1 MNKNFKGNDR
11 IGQSKINK
19 QNCKMTIVEYKN
31 SNKIVVEFNDENKTR
46 VNTTYYGFSHGEVRN
61 PNLKD
66 CRQMEYEK
74 QFLGKENYNT
84 QGCLMKIIEYNG
96 NKDVVVE
103 FQDEHKIR
111 KHCDLK
117 EFKLGHVMN
126 PYYKSVSGIGYY
138 GGEIPKHSTDLD
150 YKCWNTWKGMLER
163 CYSDKR
169 IEVQP
174 TYKDCTVCEEW
185 HNYQNFK
192 IWFNENFIELKD
204 KNERICL
211 DKDILVKGNK
221 VYSPETC
228 CFVPNEINVL
238 FTKTN
243 KNRGLCPIGVYYKK
257 KLRKYVSQCS
267 EKIGKEKKTQI
278 YLGAFATP
286 EEAFQ
291 VYKKHKEQY
300 IKKVAD
306 KYKGQIKDNVYEALY
321 KWEVEIDD

>member
-31 SNKIVVEFNDENKTR
+31 SNKIIVEFDDENKTR
-46 VNTTYYGFSHGEVRN
+46 VNTTYYGFFHGKVRN

-66 CRQMEYEK
+66 HRQMEYEK
-74 QFLGKENYNT
+74 QFLEKENYNT

-96 NKDVVVE
+96 NGDVVVE
-103 FQDEHKIR
+103 FQDEHKA
-111 KHCDLK
+111 KKYCALK
-117 EFKLGHVMN
+117 EFRLGHVMN
-126 PYYKSVSGIGYY
+126 PYYKSLYGIGYY
-138 GGEIPKHSTDLD
+138 GGEIPKHSTELD
-150 YKCWNTWKGMLER
+150 YKCWDTWKRMLER

-169 IEVQP
+169 IKIQP
-174 TYKDCTVCEEW
+174 TYQNCTVCEEW
-185 HNYQNFK
+185 HNFQNFK
-192 IWFNENFIELKD
+192 IWFSKNFIELQNKD
-204 KNERICL
+204 ERVCL

-221 VYSPETC
+221 IYSPETC

-238 FTKTN
+238 LTKNN
-243 KNRGLCPIGVYYKK
+243 KNRGKYPIGVYYNKRLK
-257 KLRKYVSQCS
+257 KYVSQCS
-267 EKIGKEKKTQI
+267 EKIGKEKKTSI
-278 YLGAFATP
+278 YLGAFDTP

-291 VYKKHKEQY
+291 TYKKHKEQY

-306 KYKGQIKDNVYEALY
+306 KYKDQIKDNVYEALY

>member
-1 MNKNFKGNDR
+1 MNKNFKGYDR
-11 IGQSKINK
+11 IGQSKINR
-19 QNCKMTIVEYKN
+19 QDCKMTIVEYKN
-31 SNKIVVEFNDENKTR
+31 SNKIVVEFDDENKTR

-103 FQDEHKIR
+103 FQDEHKSI
-111 KHCDLK
+111 KVCNLK
-117 EFKLGHVMN
+117 EFNNGHVMN
-126 PYYKSVSGIGYY
+126 PYFKSLYGVGFY
-138 GGEIPKHSTDLD
+138 GGEIPKSSTDKD
-150 YKCWNTWKGMLER
+150 YKCYNTWHGMIER
-163 CYSDKR
+163 CYSNKYVEKR
-169 IEVQP
+169 K
-174 TYKDCTVCEEW
+174 TYLDCYVCEEW

-192 IWFNENFIELKD
+192 KWFDKNIIELKD

-211 DKDILVKGNK
+211 DKDILHKGNK
-221 VYSPETC
+221 CYSPENC

-238 FTKTN
+238 FTKTD
-243 KNRGLCPIGVYYKK
+243 KNRGDCPIGVTYNKR
-257 KLRKYVSQCS
+257 LQKYIAQCS
-267 EKIGKEKKTQI
+267 EKIGREKKQQKHLGVFNSTQ
-278 YLGAFATP
+278 
-286 EEAFQ
+286 EAFLA
-291 VYKKHKEQY
+291 YKKYKESY

-321 KWEVEIDD
+321 KWEVEIND

>member
-1 MNKNFKGNDR
+1 MNKNFKGYDR
-11 IGQSKINK
+11 IGQSKINR
-19 QNCKMTIVEYKN
+19 QDCKMTIVEYKN
-31 SNKIVVEFNDENKTR
+31 SNKIVVEFDDENKTR

-126 PYYKSVSGIGYY
+126 PYYKSVFGIGYY

-163 CYSDKR
+163 CYSDKC

-204 KNERICL
+204 KNERVCL

-243 KNRGLCPIGVYYKK
+243 KNRGLYPIGVYKK

-291 VYKKHKEQY
+291 AYKKHKEQY

>member
-1 MNKNFKGNDR
+1 MTIKINHVGEINTNTHGTKMKIVRYGSNEDIDIEFLDEFHYIKEHQAYSNFKSG
-11 IGQSKINK
+11 GVK
-19 QNCKMTIVEYKN
+19 
-31 SNKIVVEFNDENKTR
+31 
-46 VNTTYYGFSHGEVRN
+46 
-61 PNLKD
+61 
-66 CRQMEYEK
+66 
-74 QFLGKENYNT
+74 
-84 QGCLMKIIEYNG
+84 
-96 NKDVVVE
+96 
-103 FQDEHKIR
+103 
-111 KHCDLK
+111 
-117 EFKLGHVMN
+117 N
-126 PYYKSVSGIGYY
+126 PYDRDLYNVGYFGVGNYSSRDNGKMAFAYK
-138 GGEIPKHSTDLD
+138 
-150 YKCWNTWKGMLER
+150 TWTGMIER
-163 CYSDKR
+163 CYSNKYVEKR
-169 IEVQP
+169 R
-174 TYKDCTVCEEW
+174 TYLDCYVCEEW

-192 IWFNENFIELKD
+192 KWFDKNIIELKD
-204 KNERICL
+204 KNERVCL

-243 KNRGLCPIGVYYKK
+243 KNRGLYPIGVYYKK

-291 VYKKHKEQY
+291 AYKKHKEQY

>member
-1 MNKNFKGNDR
+1 MNKNFKGYDR
-11 IGQSKINK
+11 IGQSKINR
-19 QNCKMTIVEYKN
+19 QDCKMTIVEYKN
-31 SNKIVVEFNDENKTR
+31 SNKIVVEFDDENKTR

-126 PYYKSVSGIGYY
+126 PYYKSVFGIGYY

-204 KNERICL
+204 KNERVCL

-243 KNRGLCPIGVYYKK
+243 KNRGLYPIGVYKK

-278 YLGAFATP
+278 YLGAFTTP

-291 VYKKHKEQY
+291 AYKKHKEQY